1 MTADKAQ
8 YLQKAIDAIQDVFKD
23 DYPLLS
29 LPFPDISFLSEEEE
43 NYRSGMYYISIGDKW
58 QINLNFG
65 KLSNNYKEFQN
76 EVKVLARHEIEHYR
90 TCPFNV
96 ITHFRMIKTVLKSL
110 NETTNKELR
119 CPDNIASNI
128 ANQISDVIID
138 TKNYKRYSKET
149 LESEIEWIKKG
160 GKGLFKNAPR
170 HNKLMF
176 LLKQSLWQQDLKL
189 NETDRCLLEKVDKL
203 TNEFNA
209 VGNTNSTNL
218 LDLTKSY
225 TNLFQHLYELDMIDK
240 KNQQKQNLD
249 DLGTASP
256 NSDSS
261 QEQNSDSQS
270 DSIPAKNGKDENGE
284 FLFQDSE
291 QIENAVNQLAQ
302 ESSFGEFCSTLE
314 SAGIKQ
320 LNENDKK
327 IIWFEQQ
334 NVDAIP
340 LEEKISK
347 GSKSEMSYP
356 APWRIG
362 EPIED
367 LDLLLTLQ
375 IFPKIIPGVTTK
387 KWEKHL
393 NEIPLDEKKEAD
405 LLLVIDRSGS
415 MGKLS
420 DTNSNLHI
428 TVLASFGFVKYFEQK
443 NSDVALISFSD
454 NALIVNWTKEY
465 DQIKE
470 TLLLD
475 GGGSTYFPETQIKK
489 LLQKK
494 LVNTVMVIITDG
506 EIVNWKSTLRL
517 FQKILSLGNKI
528 FLFIINNP
536 GIINNYKDLKKYG
549 GCVENANSV
558 DDIRNIV
565 FQKIKYTNK
574 I

>member
-1 MTADKAQ
+1 MTTNKSQ
-8 YLQKAIDAIQDVFKD
+8 YLQKAIDAIQDVFNN

-29 LPFPDISFLSEEEE
+29 LPFPDINFLPEEEE
-43 NYRSGMYYISIGDKW
+43 NFQSGMYYISIGDTW

-65 KLSNNYKEFQN
+65 KLPSKYKDFQD
-76 EVKVLARHEIEHYR
+76 EVKVLTRHEIEHYR

-96 ITHFRMIKTVLKSL
+96 ITHFRMIKTI
-110 NETTNKELR
+110 NETNSKELR
-119 CPDNIASNI
+119 HQGNMAGSI
-128 ANQISDVIID
+128 ANQIADVIVD
-138 TKNYKRYSKET
+138 TKNYKKYSKET
-149 LESEIEWIKKG
+149 LKSEIEWIKKG

-176 LLKQSLWQQDLKL
+176 LLKQSLWKQDLKL
-189 NETDRCLLEKVDKL
+189 HETDGDLLEKVNSLAK
-203 TNEFNA
+203 EFN
-209 VGNTNSTNL
+209 VNENINRSNL

-225 TNLFQHLYELDMIDK
+225 TNLFQHLYELDMIDEK
-240 KNQQKQNLD
+240 KTQKQSTDVLD
-249 DLGTASP
+249 SISAD
-256 NSDSS
+256 SDSC
-261 QEQNSDSQS
+261 QEQNADLES
-270 DSIPAKNGKDENGE
+270 DSIPDKNGGDENGE
-284 FLFQDSE
+284 FLFQESE

-302 ESSFGEFCSTLE
+302 ESSFEEFCTTLE

-334 NVDAIP
+334 NIDAIP

-362 EPIED
+362 EPVED
-367 LDLLLTLQ
+367 LDLLLSLQ
-375 IFPKIIPGVTTK
+375 ISPKIIPGITTL

-405 LLLVIDRSGS
+405 LLLVLDRSGS

-428 TVLASFGFVKYFEQK
+428 AVLASFGFVKYFEQK
-443 NSDVALISFSD
+443 KSEVALISFSN

-465 DQIKE
+465 DLIKE
-470 TLLLD
+470 NLLLD
-475 GGGSTYFPETQIKK
+475 GGGNTYFPEIQIEN

-506 EIVNWKSTLRL
+506 EIVNWKSSLRL

-528 FLFIINNP
+528 FLFIINNHS
-536 GIINNYKDLKKYG
+536 ITHNYKELERYG
-549 GCVENANSV
+549 GCVENVSSV
-558 DDIRNIV
+558 DDIRDIV
-565 FQKIKYTNK
+565 FQRIK
-574 I
+574 